1 MPMERFDYT
10 ELSQQMQRLAQTVS
24 GCPDE
29 LPGEITAFLSAHRKL
44 PPECADVIFWILTYD
59 IAPEG
64 AVRCFDW
71 YTLHD
76 VYQKLAVEHENMP
89 AIILAYLR
97 RHPSVESEELADF
110 LWFAVLYRLALQN
123 AWQLS
128 CVDRLELFRAFIENM
143 TIYAIHAIQPEAWN
157 DGDIYLFTPELRA
170 AYHVNRAYE
179 CLEQE
184 DLAGYTNYLDMAVE
198 DCPDLRSCLDTLKE
212 LPAGKEPPLSGMT
225 QAEIQTHALRRVAEI
240 KQAFQGE
247 DWLKTAELVKQ
258 FDRDGF
264 EVGEDF
270 ELLSIRC
277 QLAER
282 GLLW

>member
-1 MPMERFDYT
+1 MEQFDYT
-10 ELSQQMQRLAQTVS
+10 ELNQQMRRLAQTAAD
-24 GCPDE
+24 CPDE
-29 LPGEITAFLSAHRKL
+29 LPGEISAFLASRRRL
-44 PPECADVIFWILTYD
+44 PPECADIIFWVLTLD
-59 IAPEG
+59 IAPGE

-71 YTLHD
+71 YALHD

-89 AIILAYLR
+89 AVILAYLR
-97 RHPSVESEELADF
+97 RHPAAECEEVAEF

-128 CVDRLELFRAFIENM
+128 CTDRLELLRAFVENM
-143 TIYAIHAIQPEAWN
+143 TVYAMHTIQPEAWN
-157 DGDIYLFTPELRA
+157 DEDIVLFIPEIRA

-184 DLAGYTNYLDMAVE
+184 DTAGYGSYLDLAAE
-198 DCPDLRSCLDTLKE
+198 DCPDLQSCLDTLKE
-212 LPAGKEPPLSGMT
+212 LPGRKESPLSGMT
-225 QAEIQTHALRRVAEI
+225 QAEIQAYALRSIAGI
-240 KQAFQGE
+240 KEAFRGE

-258 FDRDGF
+258 FDREGF
-264 EVGEDF
+264 DAGKDF
-270 ELLSIRC
+270 ELLRIRC